1 MVPHFTGRRV
11 DWDDA
16 RGHGWIETDGQRI
29 FLHRREFAE
38 FRKRPEIGDSI
49 RFIAG
54 TGPTGEICARNA
66 VHLNDGGHFGWAAAS
81 LLVALLVLP
90 AFARER
96 FPVDPRILTGY
107 AFLVSLIAYGLYAHD
122 KRRAR
127 EKGWRVSEATLHFIE
142 LIGGWPGAFI
152 AQRRLR
158 HKCSKIS
165 YQAVFWLIVIAY
177 QFAAIDALM
186 SWSLSRS
193 ILHAVIAALVSGI
206 HHR

>member
-1 MVPHFTGRRV
+1 MRR
-11 DWDDA
+11 DMLDA
-16 RGHGWIETDGQRI
+16 RVYLGCISDAFGVLEFVDVWVQSLDGLAEAAKASILCNDAVNNTTLDERWKS
-29 FLHRREFAE
+29 LFA
-38 FRKRPEIGDSI
+38 
-49 RFIAG
+49 
-54 TGPTGEICARNA
+54 
-66 VHLNDGGHFGWAAAS
+66 
-81 LLVALLVLP
+81 
-90 AFARER
+90 
-96 FPVDPRILTGY
+96 
-107 AFLVSLIAYGLYAHD
+107 VSL
-122 KRRAR
+122 
-127 EKGWRVSEATLHFIE
+127 EA
-142 LIGGWPGAFI
+142 WPGAFI